1 MHPITLSNSGW
12 DQATPEKPG
21 YVSCT
26 LNLTTGKYETKPCSS
41 FTGIYYTTHGRM
53 TIWRQTHDLE
63 RDDVEADDYGTL
75 LRFNNERVL
84 RGKF

>member
-1 MHPITLSNSGW
+1 MKPITLTNDGW
-12 DQATPEKPG
+12 NQSTPETPI

-26 LNLTTGKYETKPCSS
+26 LSESGKYETKPCSS

-53 TIWRQTHDLE
+53 TIWRQTPDQE
-63 RDDVEADDYGTL
+63 IDDVEADDYGTL
-75 LRFNNERVL
+75 LRFNKDRVL